1 MKKNFQIN
9 FLKCVFF
16 VLTLMSVNT
25 IMAQYS
31 NQVTFS
37 GTRFAVRINGVDSGT
52 ESSLGTAINRCIG
65 TGNRTVHILAGG
77 TINQQINLQPG
88 LILDC
93 HSVTF
98 NKTHT
103 GVGFFRDGAG
113 PITISNMILNNNSNF
128 GIRTSRASNVTL
140 TNVRISGGGIS
151 VRIDSH
157 PSRPYEAQNIVRDIA
172 VNNCNF
178 SNSSGHGLETYGVDG
193 FTLNTITTN
202 NNGECGVLLNRT
214 FNGRLGTVNAFR
226 CSNGGG
232 YAGLRLANDC
242 DNIVTQNLIANEC
255 GRGYFVLT
263 GSKNSTLNNCRITNG
278 TGIGIWLE
286 NVVNC
291 KVLAGCTNDGIAV
304 TGSGS
309 SASGVSQVNCSAGKI
324 TTESFA
330 KENVESIINAD
341 TEVSTDNEQL
351 SMEVSSISTTGD
363 FTISLPDTF
372 KSNTMVYLYNVTGS
386 IVKQETHSTQKIAMN
401 IADLPK
407 GIYILLV
414 NNLNN
419 KITKK
424 IIKN

>member
-1 MKKNFQIN
+1 MKKIYQIN
-9 FLKCVFF
+9 FLKCVMFA
-16 VLTLMSVNT
+16 LILMSVNT
-25 IMAQYS
+25 ITAQYS

-113 PITISNMILNNNSNF
+113 PITIKDMNLNNNTNF
-128 GIRTSRASNVTL
+128 GIRTSRASNVTI
-140 TNVRISGGGIS
+140 TNVRISGGGIGI
-151 VRIDSH
+151 RIDSH
-157 PSRPYEAQNIVRDIA
+157 PSRPYEAQNIVRTIA
-172 VNNCNF
+172 VNNCSLLNT
-178 SNSSGHGLETYGVDG
+178 SGHGLETYGVDG

-226 CSNGGG
+226 SGNGTG

-278 TGIGIWLE
+278 TGVGIWLE

-291 KVLAGCTNDGIAV
+291 RVLAGCTNDGIAV

-309 SASGVSQVNCSAGKI
+309 SAAGVSQVNCSA
-324 TTESFA
+324 SRFA
-330 KENVESIINAD
+330 EPTKNMDIQAID
-341 TEVSTDNEQL
+341 TENAEVLTNSNQL
-351 SMEVSSISTTGD
+351 SLEVSPNPTTGE
-363 FTISLPDTF
+363 FTISLPDSFQSDTTV
-372 KSNTMVYLYNVTGS
+372 NIYNVTGS
-386 IVKQETHSTQKIAMN
+386 IVKQEVHNTQNISIN

-407 GIYILLV
+407 GIYVLSVTNSKSEI
-414 NNLNN
+414 
-419 KITKK
+419 IKK

>member
-1 MKKNFQIN
+1 MKKNYLIN
-9 FLKCVFF
+9 FLKCVMFA
-16 VLTLMSVNT
+16 LILMSFNT
-25 IMAQYS
+25 ITAQYS

-65 TGNRTVHILAGG
+65 TGNRTVHVLAGG

-98 NKTHT
+98 NKTHS

-113 PITISNMILNNNSNF
+113 PITIKDMRLNNNTNF
-128 GIRTSRASNVTL
+128 GIRTSRASNVTI
-140 TNVRISGGGIS
+140 TNVRISGGGIGI
-151 VRIDSH
+151 RIDSH
-157 PSRPYEAQNIVRDIA
+157 PSRPFEEQNIVTNIT
-172 VNNCNF
+172 VNDCNL
-178 SNSSGHGLETYGVDG
+178 SNTSGHGLETYGVDG
-193 FTLNTITTN
+193 FRLNTITTN

-214 FNGRLGTVNAFR
+214 FNGTLGTVNAFR
-226 CSNGGG
+226 CNNGGG
-232 YAGLRLANDC
+232 YAGLRLANNC

-291 KVLAGCTNDGIAV
+291 KVLSGCTNDGIAV

-309 SASGVSQVNCSAGKI
+309 SASGVSQVNCSANRFAEPIKNKDMQSIDNENTEVLIDNGQLSI
-324 TTESFA
+324 EVSPNPTTE
-330 KENVESIINAD
+330 E
-341 TEVSTDNEQL
+341 
-351 SMEVSSISTTGD
+351 

-372 KSNTMVYLYNVTGS
+372 KFNTMVNLYNSTGS
-386 IVKQETHSTQKIAMN
+386 IVKQEVYSTQKIAMN

-407 GIYILLV
+407 GIYILS
-414 NNLNN
+414 
-419 KITKK
+419 ITNAKNQISKK